1 MDKKKLPTSIGIHG
15 SCVSVDLFLYGNDYE
30 KKIIDKLA
38 LRDTTIFSLNNER
51 PRYSLD
57 GLKHDSNLHTMWIN
71 TLWDGKKTSFMKE
84 NAGEYLLLDLVDER
98 FNLFICDGV
107 CFCKHFFFQSNIQE
121 LVPENAIQIF
131 DQSQWDDNEQ
141 EQRIKEFCE
150 QIAKIYEPSHVIIN
164 EFYLLNSWTDGD
176 KISKFEGNAKKKVE
190 KSDRYFKRWYELLKK
205 YLPGCKTIR
214 FKKQYLAYDK
224 NPRGLSPTHP
234 TMDYYSDTYKQI
246 VELVEADY
254 AKRRE
259 ISCEKSHSSINSEL
273 MSLYETYGCS
283 QYTAK
288 IFARIN
294 SCVSVKSKRILW
306 ISEKEIPS
314 HTIRKMKID
323 KFCHLLVSDKM
334 EVKCNFQE
342 KHKDVETLT
351 NGCRSPKEIFSTRN
365 FAYFLGGV
373 EEITEDFLD
382 YFDVIFFD
390 DMEYVSDLN
399 ICLDNI
405 YKCLRKDGV
414 FCGKTGR
421 TWSACTGNKYQFGDG
436 YIKKEKGIPD
446 WTHLMDSPAAISE
459 ILESEYSL
467 ARGDALNFANEIYRG
482 ESGLNHMFYEDY
494 EAYVKNSLF
503 SYKSISPLFEQKEVD
518 QARLEYLRKI
528 YPQYYNFEYLSLWI
542 CCHK

>member
-1 MDKKKLPTSIGIHG
+1 MNKKKLPTSIGIHG
-15 SCVSVDLFLYGNDYE
+15 SCVSVDLFLYGNDNE
-30 KKIIDKLA
+30 KKLIDKLA

-84 NAGEYLLLDLVDER
+84 NAGEYLLIDLVDER
-98 FNLFICDGV
+98 FELFICDGV
-107 CFCKHFFFQSNIQE
+107 FFCRQGFLQSNIQE

-150 QIAKIYEPSHVIIN
+150 QIVKIYEPSNVIIN
-164 EFYLLNSWTDGD
+164 EFYLLDYWTDGD
-176 KISKFEGNAKKKVE
+176 KINKFEGNAKKKVE
-190 KSDRYFKRWYELLKK
+190 KSDKYFKNWYELLKK
-205 YLPGCKTIR
+205 YLPGCKTIKL
-214 FKKQYLAYDK
+214 KKQYLAYDK

-234 TMDYYSDTYKQI
+234 TMDYYTDTYKQI
-246 VELVEADY
+246 VEIVETDY
-254 AKRRE
+254 AKRRK
-259 ISCEKSHSSINSEL
+259 ISCEKSHSSVNPEIV
-273 MSLYETYGCS
+273 SLYESYGCS

-294 SCVSVKSKRILW
+294 SCVSVKGKRVLW
-306 ISEKEIPS
+306 ISEKEIPPQAS
-314 HTIRKMKID
+314 RKMKMD
-323 KFCHLLVSDKM
+323 KFCHLIVSDKIS
-334 EVKCNFQE
+334 VRSNFQE
-342 KHKDVETLT
+342 RHKSVEKLT
-351 NGCRSPKEIFSTRN
+351 SGCRSPKEIFVKRN
-365 FAYFLGGV
+365 FAYFIGGI
-373 EEITEDFLD
+373 EELTEDFLD
-382 YFDVIFFD
+382 YFDIIFFD

-446 WTHLMDSPAAISE
+446 WTHLIDSPATISE
-459 ILESEYSL
+459 ILENKYSL
-467 ARGDALNFANEIYRG
+467 ARGEALNFANEIYRG
-482 ESGLNHMFYEDY
+482 EVGLNHMFYEDY

-503 SYKSISPLFEQKEVD
+503 SYKSISPLFMQKEID
-518 QARLEYLRKI
+518 QERLDYLRKI
-528 YPQYYNFEYLSLWI
+528 YPKYQNFEYLSLWI
-542 CCHK
+542 CCNK